1 MQNVHMQQQ
10 EILYFHI
17 YNTHTHF
24 FNVRN
29 LSSTLSASINDPTQC
44 YQLQLPYNASD
55 AQTSFILKFYVTK
68 VCIKMCFPRAYQT
81 ASTVTMKNKIY
92 SHRKVKL

>member
-44 YQLQLPYNASD
+44 YQLQLPCTTYHA
-55 AQTSFILKFYVTK
+55 ILRPYLVAESLYPFLDQFDKTN
-68 VCIKMCFPRAYQT
+68 C
-81 ASTVTMKNKIY
+81 
-92 SHRKVKL
+92 